1 MKHIE
6 SYHEYGTFEKKD
18 KINGGINM
26 IKIGKLLQVD
36 ETDGRETGEVEL
48 KECCAVLCRRK
59 REERSTACV

>member
-1 MKHIE
+1 MAHLKE
-6 SYHEYGTFEKKD
+6 EE

-26 IKIGKLLQVD
+26 IEIGKLLQVD

-59 REERSTACV
+59 EERSTACV